1 MQIWGAVSAAY
12 LHLIVTTLLGLHDKH
27 TREVYYPLECFSQY
41 ALLVAYNNNFTV
53 VFRYQNRIYPK
64 MMQSLSYLTNSFKTK
79 NNLGFHK
86 NSVHECCSPEKGLLI
101 IIQLNN
107 MFC

>member
-1 MQIWGAVSAAY
+1 MTNTLVRYIT
-12 LHLIVTTLLGLHDKH
+12 HLSFLVNTH
-27 TREVYYPLECFSQY
+27 

-53 VFRYQNRIYPK
+53 AFRNQNTIYPK

-86 NSVHECCSPEKGLLI
+86 NSVQECCSPE
-101 IIQLNN
+101 
-107 MFC
+107 